1 MPLKLEQSMIKSG
14 HTSPFSGE
22 VFEQLNVQ
30 GSQFERLKSDDIDQ
44 DSGLGLDLAS
54 LQRSDISVN
63 ISPESIGANRCNDQ
77 TSSPTTAGYRLPVQT
92 PTSTDP
98 GENHF
103 GKSVPYT
110 KILVNMYK
118 YYYRATIR

>member
-14 HTSPFSGE
+14 HTTPFSGQDS
-22 VFEQLNVQ
+22 EQLNIQ
-30 GSQFERLKSDDIDQ
+30 SSRIECLKLDDIDQ
-44 DSGLGLDLAS
+44 DDSGLGLDLAS
-54 LQRSDISVN
+54 LQRSDNYVN

-77 TSSPTTAGYRLPVQT
+77 TPSPTTDGYRSPVQT

-103 GKSVPYT
+103 GKSVLFT
-110 KILVNMYK
+110 IILVYIYK
-118 YYYRATIR
+118 SCYRALI

>member
-1 MPLKLEQSMIKSG
+1 MPSGAAKLEQSVIKSS
-14 HTSPFSGE
+14 HTKPVSGQD
-22 VFEQLNVQ
+22 FEQLNVQ
-30 GSQFERLKSDDIDQ
+30 HCQFERLKLDENDQ
-44 DSGLGLDLAS
+44 DD
-54 LQRSDISVN
+54 RS
-63 ISPESIGANRCNDQ
+63 
-77 TSSPTTAGYRLPVQT
+77 PVQT

-103 GKSVPYT
+103 GKSVLYT

>member
-14 HTSPFSGE
+14 HTSPFSGQE
-22 VFEQLNVQ
+22 LEQLN
-30 GSQFERLKSDDIDQ
+30 
-44 DSGLGLDLAS
+44 GLGLDLAS
-54 LQRSDISVN
+54 LQSPDISVN
-63 ISPESIGANRCNDQ
+63 IIPESIGANRYNDQ